1 MKMQLDGEEKTMREM
16 VKAMQARALLEKAE
30 ADRIA
35 ALKSAEANQP
45 VQEKASTSTTQVEVR

>member
-35 ALKSAEANQP
+35 AMKTAEANQP
-45 VQEKASTSTTQVEVR
+45 VQETASTSTTQAEVR

>member
-16 VKAMQARALLEKAE
+16 VKAMQARALLEKSE

-35 ALKSAEANQP
+35 AIKNAEANQH
-45 VQEKASTSTTQVEVR
+45 VQEKASASTAQVEVR